1 MHDPKI
7 TIFQTNRLRKFAKDS
22 IMETCIYKRYVRF
35 RKKNQVDILEGE

>member
-22 IMETCIYKRYVRF
+22 IMETFVFTNATYAF
-35 RKKNQVDILEGE
+35 ARKIK